1 MKNDAYTPK
10 YEDTDP
16 QVQIRTDLWNTMGTP
31 ELSHQRDLLMT
42 RMEQA
47 SRLFSHNTSPSVI
60 NMYTAMQQALKD
72 INNLIDTKSTQ
83 K

>member
-1 MKNDAYTPK
+1 MENDAYTPK

-16 QVQIRTDLWNTMGTP
+16 QVQIRTDLWNTMGP
-31 ELSHQRDLLMT
+31 LELSHQRDLLMT

-60 NMYTAMQQALKD
+60 NMYMAMQQALKD
-72 INNLIDTKSTQ
+72 INNLTDTKSTQ

>member
-1 MKNDAYTPK
+1 MENDAYTPK

-16 QVQIRTDLWNTMGTP
+16 QVQIRTDLWNTMGTS
-31 ELSHQRDLLMT
+31 ELSHQRDLLMS

-47 SRLFSHNTSPSVI
+47 SRMFDHNASPSLI
-60 NMYTAMQQALKD
+60 TMYTAMQQALKD
-72 INNLIDTKSTQ
+72 INNMIDTKSTQ

>member
-1 MKNDAYTPK
+1 MENDAHTSK

-16 QVQIRTDLWNTMGTP
+16 HVQIRTDLWNTMGTP
-31 ELSHQRDLLMT
+31 ELSHQRDLLMS

-47 SRLFSHNTSPSVI
+47 SRMFDHNTSPSLI
-60 NMYTAMQQALKD
+60 TMYTAMQQALKD